1 MKLFSNKVITLL
13 ILQMPFISLS
23 YAATPDAG
31 QTLQQLTP
39 KLDLQKKS
47 EYVIDSPALT
57 SGVALGGKQIEI
69 KKIRLSGNKVYKA
82 DYIREQALGGEQAL
96 NKYYDLAG
104 MKGLAD
110 QISLY
115 YRANG
120 YPFATAYLP
129 QQEINNGLL
138 DIFIVEGEYG
148 EVVTQVDDK
157 QLNQEAQTFLSQL
170 TPGSVIESKSLE
182 RATLLLSDQPGINV
196 KPIMQPSKVQG
207 RGDLIVEV
215 KKDKVVTASIGADNH
230 GNRYTG
236 QNKLRANLNFNS
248 PFMLGD
254 QITLNALYGDH
265 QDRTGLWFGGIGYN
279 LPLNGDGL
287 RASINYSRTAYQIGK
302 NFSDSQLK
310 GIADIY
316 SAGLSYALIRGQ
328 KTNIN
333 LNASTQY
340 KVLADEN
347 KPNKSVE
354 LSTDNKS
361 SISLPVALTFDTRDT
376 IWGGGILFG
385 GLTWTKGSL
394 FTDKDY
400 PDENRI
406 KGDFDKLNL
415 DIVRLQSLP
424 ENFTLFLRG
433 SAQWSNKNLDSSEG
447 FGIGGV
453 TGVRAYPTGEGY
465 GNVGWVSQTELRY
478 ALDNN
483 FNPYVFYDIGSTT
496 ANQTTV
502 GVNDTRE
509 VSGTG
514 LGLRYT
520 QDDWSADVSAA
531 WRLNGGRP
539 EDEATSD
546 DAPRIWASVSYQL

>member
-1 MKLFSNKVITLL
+1 MR
-13 ILQMPFISLS
+13 
-23 YAATPDAG
+23 G
-31 QTLQQLTP
+31 
-39 KLDLQKKS
+39 
-47 EYVIDSPALT
+47 
-57 SGVALGGKQIEI
+57 
-69 KKIRLSGNKVYKA
+69 
-82 DYIREQALGGEQAL
+82 
-96 NKYYDLAG
+96 
-104 MKGLAD
+104 
-110 QISLY
+110 
-115 YRANG
+115 
-120 YPFATAYLP
+120 
-129 QQEINNGLL
+129 
-138 DIFIVEGEYG
+138 
-148 EVVTQVDDK
+148 
-157 QLNQEAQTFLSQL
+157 TFLR
-170 TPGSVIESKSLE
+170 E
-182 RATLLLSDQPGINV
+182 DYQPGINV

-287 RASINYSRTAYQIGK
+287 RASINYIRTAYQIGK

-400 PDENRI
+400 PDENRTQ
-406 KGDFDKLNL
+406 GDFDKLNL

-539 EDEATSD
+539 EDEATAD